1 MLGLL
6 VVAILIA
13 VYVYNYYEGVK
24 RYPRGPR
31 PLPLVGNLLQFTPS
45 RLHAFLE
52 ESSKEFGDV
61 FTVWTPR
68 PTIILTSYA
77 SIKEALVTR
86 GDDFAGRMRSFPDDM
101 WMTTENGGVIFSDGE
116 RWREQR
122 RVAIQ
127 ILRDFGMSKN
137 LMEQQVQASLH
148 EFMRHLDS
156 IEDKSAIDL
165 RWPLQVLLSNFCEST
180 SATDPKIL
188 VANVINNVLFGY
200 HYPYDNSKRLTDYAD
215 RLTFQAAREPIQE
228 PSDLAG
234 RAAALHTEAAGDRL
248 ACGRQAPGVPCEG
261 LPNHVREDVAACQAS
276 FNEHEDPHCF
286 VHAYMMMGRG
296 RNGEN
301 LTNDQ
306 LINVCNDFY
315 MAGMETTSTT
325 LRWAMALVAANQD
338 AQDRIREE
346 VHSVLGRT
354 REVTM
359 ADRARLPYTMAAITE
374 VQRIANILP
383 LNVMHRTLVDT
394 EVGGHFIPAS
404 TLCLPQIHAVMR
416 DPEVFQKPSEFRP
429 DRFLMEDGKS
439 MNKVALEK
447 SIPFS
452 LGKRQC
458 AGEGLAR
465 MELFLGLVTILQKYR
480 ILPPKDG
487 FVDLTPTD
495 AIISTPKTNLLQME
509 LMRLFLLLLHFS
521 LVLVT
526 WQREPHPNEVHTKLK
541 DGFPVV
547 IIDLYSQ
554 PTAEIKLRFK
564 LHNDLINTYLQSVVL
579 VNNSQIND
587 SKYLPFL
594 NGFHVLNRTMPGV
607 DTITSLHL
615 SSVFPDKPNF
625 NKTEVYM
632 TLRLP
637 SKAKDGSIS
646 PNPEEVLANLD
657 AANIEKDM
665 TKRTEFK
672 DLVTF
677 SIGKK
682 IKLSAL
688 MISNP
693 ANGAHKDTKNTAKHH
708 ATLIFMN
715 TDGTW
720 AFGMCNKYDET
731 TNKLHL
737 FSDNAIAA
745 GKDQAWPSD
754 VKYWTK
760 KADCS
765 GSSSSTDILHVK
777 LERPDKL
784 TIKMRILYKESP
796 AGITCLI
803 SIPEAEA
810 AHLEGPLKIVG
821 VQGAT
826 LLYIK
831 A

>member
-1 MLGLL
+1 
-6 VVAILIA
+6 
-13 VYVYNYYEGVK
+13 
-24 RYPRGPR
+24 
-31 PLPLVGNLLQFTPS
+31 
-45 RLHAFLE
+45 
-52 ESSKEFGDV
+52 
-61 FTVWTPR
+61 
-68 PTIILTSYA
+68 
-77 SIKEALVTR
+77 
-86 GDDFAGRMRSFPDDM
+86 
-101 WMTTENGGVIFSDGE
+101 
-116 RWREQR
+116 
-122 RVAIQ
+122 
-127 ILRDFGMSKN
+127 
-137 LMEQQVQASLH
+137 
-148 EFMRHLDS
+148 
-156 IEDKSAIDL
+156 
-165 RWPLQVLLSNFCEST
+165 
-180 SATDPKIL
+180 
-188 VANVINNVLFGY
+188 
-200 HYPYDNSKRLTDYAD
+200 
-215 RLTFQAAREPIQE
+215 
-228 PSDLAG
+228 
-234 RAAALHTEAAGDRL
+234 
-248 ACGRQAPGVPCEG
+248 
-261 LPNHVREDVAACQAS
+261 
-276 FNEHEDPHCF
+276 
-286 VHAYMMMGRG
+286 
-296 RNGEN
+296 
-301 LTNDQ
+301 
-306 LINVCNDFY
+306 
-315 MAGMETTSTT
+315 
-325 LRWAMALVAANQD
+325 
-338 AQDRIREE
+338 
-346 VHSVLGRT
+346 
-354 REVTM
+354 
-359 ADRARLPYTMAAITE
+359 
-374 VQRIANILP
+374 
-383 LNVMHRTLVDT
+383 
-394 EVGGHFIPAS
+394 
-404 TLCLPQIHAVMR
+404 
-416 DPEVFQKPSEFRP
+416 
-429 DRFLMEDGKS
+429 
-439 MNKVALEK
+439 
-447 SIPFS
+447 
-452 LGKRQC
+452 
-458 AGEGLAR
+458 
-465 MELFLGLVTILQKYR
+465 
-480 ILPPKDG
+480 
-487 FVDLTPTD
+487 
-495 AIISTPKTNLLQME
+495 
-509 LMRLFLLLLHFS
+509 MRLFLLLLHFS

-541 DGFPVV
+541 DGFPVGSLLTIYLKYTAQVELINAV

-579 VNNSQIND
+579 VNNSQ
-587 SKYLPFL
+587 KYEETFWPYIPSGETMDWWRFDLYK
-594 NGFHVLNRTMPGV
+594 VLNRTMPGV

-731 TNKLHL
+731 TNKVKLHL